1 MGNVDRACALDYVA
15 LSRANAIRD
24 SMPRSVL
31 LSSFVLLPA
40 MAVALAACAPARND
54 MDPKPD
60 ASATDATQ
68 DAPRRKLNPSP
79 RRAYTITLT
88 IRNAP
93 GPFGSVEGV
102 AQYDV
107 DNEDTC
113 GQVNGSTGT
122 PYRMTSNEPF
132 SLRKVSESEYQGTIH
147 ADLIQDEDYYG
158 KGICRWSLTEVR
170 ARLRATGD
178 ERETRFVPD
187 MLAAQVLAQQSVV
200 TYFRTAIYPRDAIIH
215 GWANFGQVDRQKFAP
230 KIRDEDLFT
239 VTLSTFKAQP

>member
-187 MLAAQVLAQQSVV
+187 ILAAQVLAHESV
-200 TYFRTAIYPRDAIIH
+200 TTFFWSKNYPRVETYDAFPD
-215 GWANFGQVDRQKFAP
+215 FGSLDPARIPADRRNEFFA
-230 KIRDEDLFT
+230 
-239 VTLSTFKAQP
+239 VTINASKVVP